1 MIVKNAIKMTEN
13 ISGLEA
19 LDDGAK
25 VDLIL
30 TLTWTLTLTLAL
42 NQENQDTY
50 FVAHPS
56 KDVAVYAVF
65 DGHGR
70 LGSNP
75 NPNPNPDP
83 NPNPNPNPHPHPHP
97 NPNPNPYRP
106 LDTVPKRSCTA
117 AAL

>member
-42 NQENQDTY
+42 TLTLTLALALPW
-50 FVAHPS
+50 FI
-56 KDVAVYAVF
+56 F
-65 DGHGR
+65 
-70 LGSNP
+70 
-75 NPNPNPDP
+75 
-83 NPNPNPNPHPHPHP
+83 PHWG
-97 NPNPNPYRP
+97 
-106 LDTVPKRSCTA
+106 PKEPARTQQ
-117 AAL
+117 

>member
-42 NQENQDTY
+42 TLTQTLALTLTLALALTLTLIQGGRDPRGDAAGDCRDAHAQRDGLAHWQE
-50 FVAHPS
+50 A
-56 KDVAVYAVF
+56 
-65 DGHGR
+65 R
-70 LGSNP
+70 
-75 NPNPNPDP
+75 
-83 NPNPNPNPHPHPHP
+83 
-97 NPNPNPYRP
+97 
-106 LDTVPKRSCTA
+106 
-117 AAL
+117 